1 MLAFVEATQLWCAQA
16 GVPCPTPSGRRAP
29 PEFVD
34 AAAAGRT
41 TLVVAHRLTTVRRAD
56 AIVVLDEGRV
66 VERGTH
72 AQLMKKKGAYAALVA
87 AQTDDVR
94 TVARTVPAPP
104 IVLLS
109 NISSDD
115 EEDCVW

>member
-1 MLAFVEATQLWCAQA
+1 M
-16 GVPCPTPSGRRAP
+16 
-29 PEFVD
+29 
-34 AAAAGRT
+34 
-41 TLVVAHRLTTVRRAD
+41 
-56 AIVVLDEGRV
+56 I
-66 VERGTH
+66 ERGTH

>member
-1 MLAFVEATQLWCAQA
+1 M
-16 GVPCPTPSGRRAP
+16 
-29 PEFVD
+29 
-34 AAAAGRT
+34 
-41 TLVVAHRLTTVRRAD
+41 
-56 AIVVLDEGRV
+56 I
-66 VERGTH
+66 ERGTH

-94 TVARTVPAPP
+94 RVERTISQPP

-109 NISSDD
+109 NMSSDD